1 MNIYLIEKDNNTE
14 LYNFLNKK
22 HKVVGIKDISRA
34 CVIIVNRV
42 YNIKQALDIVDFA
55 LNRGIEVICIKNKF
69 AKEHYVCNYLIRE
82 GATHI

>member
-22 HKVVGIKDISRA
+22 YKVVGIKDISRA

-82 GATHI
+82 GAIHI